1 LEYLLTVSHPDE
13 NRYIELAEAES
24 KQDKEDEATGV
35 SLMEKVMRHLQGG
48 NPLDRKIMELSQPE
62 KNELLALVSLGSL
75 PSNQDWSDLV
85 RVAAAREVDIE
96 YLSTKDSLPQCLQA
110 GLQKLSLL

>member
-1 LEYLLTVSHPDE
+1 MNALTKETVLEI
-13 NRYIELAEAES
+13 IELAEAES
-24 KQDKEDEATGV
+24 KQDEEDEATGV
-35 SLMEKVMRHLQGG
+35 SLMEKVMRHLQGA

-75 PSNQDWSDLV
+75 PSDQDWSDLV

-96 YLSTKDSLPQCLQA
+96 YLSTKDSLPQYLQA

>member
-1 LEYLLTVSHPDE
+1 MNALTKETVLEI
-13 NRYIELAEAES
+13 IELAEAES
-24 KQDKEDEATGV
+24 KQDEEDEATGV
-35 SLMEKVMRHLQGG
+35 PLMEKVTRHLQGV

-62 KNELLALVSLGSL
+62 KNELLALVSLGSKAKAD
-75 PSNQDWSDLV
+75 QDWPALV

-96 YLSTKDSLPQCLQA
+96 YLSTKDFLSQHLQA

>member
-1 LEYLLTVSHPDE
+1 MNALTKETVLEI
-13 NRYIELAEAES
+13 IELAEAES
-24 KQDKEDEATGV
+24 KQDEDDEAMGV
-35 SLMEKVMRHLQGG
+35 PLMKKVMRHLQGD

-62 KNELLALVSLGSL
+62 KNELLALVSLGSAA
-75 PSNQDWSDLV
+75 SEQNWSDLV

-96 YLSTKDSLPQCLQA
+96 YLATKESLTQHLHA